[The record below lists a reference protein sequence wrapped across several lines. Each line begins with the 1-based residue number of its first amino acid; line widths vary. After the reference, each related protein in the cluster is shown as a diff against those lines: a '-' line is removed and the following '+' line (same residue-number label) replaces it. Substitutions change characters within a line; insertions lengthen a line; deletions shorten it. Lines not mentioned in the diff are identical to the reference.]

1 MSRAAGRAGRAGHPG
16 IKAAFTESVRLLA
29 AVYARDAGAIE
40 RMGRM
45 VAETTRRGGVVFFA
59 GNGGSAAEAQHFA
72 TELVCRY
79 VKNRRALP
87 AISLSADTSVL
98 TATGNDYGFDR
109 VFARSVEALGRRGDL
124 LVAMSTSG
132 RSRNVLAA
140 IREARRRRMRVIGMT
155 GAGGRAFAARC
166 DECLVVPSRETPR
179 VQEVHLLVGHLWCE
193 MAEDL
198 ARAPRA
204 RAPRAPRAKR
214 PAKRGARRSAR

>member
-1 MSRAAGRAGRAGHPG
+1 VSARV
-16 IKAAFTESVRLLA
+16 KEAFTESVRLLA

-40 RMGRM
+40 RMGRRL
-45 VAETTRRGGVVFFA
+45 AETAGRGGVVFFA

-79 VKNRRALP
+79 VRNRRALP
-87 AISLSADTSVL
+87 AVALSADSSVL

-109 VFARSVEALGRRGDL
+109 VFARTLEALGRKGDL

-140 IREARRRRMRVIGMT
+140 IREARRLKMGVIGLT
-155 GAGGRAFAARC
+155 GARGKAFAARC
-166 DECLVVPSRETPR
+166 DECLVVPSTETAR
-179 VQEVHLLVGHLWCE
+179 VQEVHLFVGHLWCE

-198 ARAPRA
+198 A
-204 RAPRAPRAKR
+204 AKTKTRR
-214 PAKRGARRSAR
+214 PKR

>member
-1 MSRAAGRAGRAGHPG
+1 VRRGAAAGAARV
-16 IKAAFTESVRLLA
+16 KEAFTESVRLLA
-29 AVYARDAGAIE
+29 AVYARDLGAIE
-40 RMGRM
+40 RMGRT

-87 AISLSADTSVL
+87 AISLSSDTSVL

-109 VFARSVEALGRRGDL
+109 VFARSVEALGRKGDL

-140 IREARRRRMRVIGMT
+140 IRAARRRGMRVIGMT
-155 GAGGRAFAARC
+155 GAGGGAFAARC

-198 ARAPRA
+198 ARVR
-204 RAPRAPRAKR
+204 RAKG
-214 PAKRGARRSAR
+214 PAKRKARRPKR

>member
-1 MSRAAGRAGRAGHPG
+1 MTRGSGTRRRPRGRASAR
-16 IKAAFTESVRLLA
+16 IKDAFTESVRLLA
-29 AVYARDAGAIE
+29 AVYARDADAIE
-40 RMGRM
+40 RMGNL
-45 VAETTRRGGVVFFA
+45 VAETASRGGVVFFA

-87 AISLSADTSVL
+87 AIALSADTSVL

-166 DECLVVPSRETPR
+166 DECLVVPSQDTPR

-193 MAEDL
+193 IAEE
-198 ARAPRA
+198 RAGTGRASKPRS
-204 RAPRAPRAKR
+204 RKR
-214 PAKRGARRSAR
+214 KP

>member
-1 MSRAAGRAGRAGHPG
+1 MSGSRVKR
-16 IKAAFTESVRLLA
+16 AFTESVRLLA

-87 AISLSADTSVL
+87 AISLSSDTSVL

-109 VFARSVEALGRRGDL
+109 VFARSLEALGRKGDL

-132 RSRNVLAA
+132 RSRNVLVA
-140 IREARRRRMRVIGMT
+140 IREARRRGMRVVGMT
-155 GAGGRAFAARC
+155 GAGGGAFAARC
-166 DECLVVPSRETPR
+166 DECLVVPSREKPR

-198 ARAPRA
+198 SRVR
-204 RAPRAPRAKR
+204 RAKR
-214 PAKRGARRSAR
+214 PAKRPAKPRARRPKR

>member
-1 MSRAAGRAGRAGHPG
+1 MTRGSGTRRRPRGRASAR
-16 IKAAFTESVRLLA
+16 IKDAFTESVRLLA
-29 AVYARDAGAIE
+29 AVYARDADAIE
-40 RMGRM
+40 RMGNL
-45 VAETTRRGGVVFFA
+45 VAETASRGGVVFFA

-87 AISLSADTSVL
+87 AIALSADTSVL

-140 IREARRRRMRVIGMT
+140 IREARRRRMRVIGLT

-166 DECLVVPSRETPR
+166 DECLVVPSQDTPR

-193 MAEDL
+193 IAEE
-198 ARAPRA
+198 RASVRRASKPRS
-204 RAPRAPRAKR
+204 RKR
-214 PAKRGARRSAR
+214 KP

>member
-1 MSRAAGRAGRAGHPG
+1 VSRGAGASQRPSGRG
-16 IKAAFTESVRLLA
+16 IGRVKEVFTESVRLLA
-29 AVYARDAGAIE
+29 LVYARDAEAIE
-40 RMGRM
+40 RMGRL
-45 VAETTRRGGVVFFA
+45 VAETTRKGGVVFFA

-87 AISLSADTSVL
+87 AIALSADTTVL

-109 VFARSVEALGRRGDL
+109 VFARSVEALGRKGDL

-140 IREARRRRMRVIGMT
+140 IREARRRGMRVIGMT
-155 GAGGRAFAARC
+155 GAGGRAFASRC
-166 DECLVVPSRETPR
+166 DECLVVPSHETPR

-193 MAEDL
+193 FAEEL
-198 ARAPRA
+198 ARARRGKRA
-204 RAPRAPRAKR
+204 AKR
-214 PAKRGARRSAR
+214 PTGKRRP

>member
-1 MSRAAGRAGRAGHPG
+1 MIRGSGTRRRPRGRASAR
-16 IKAAFTESVRLLA
+16 IKDAFTESVRLLA
-29 AVYARDAGAIE
+29 AVYARDAEAIE
-40 RMGRM
+40 RMGNL
-45 VAETTRRGGVVFFA
+45 VAETASRGGVVFFA

-87 AISLSADTSVL
+87 AIALSADTSVL

-166 DECLVVPSRETPR
+166 DECLVVPSQDTPR

-193 MAEDL
+193 IAEE
-198 ARAPRA
+198 RAGVRRASKPRS
-204 RAPRAPRAKR
+204 RKR
-214 PAKRGARRSAR
+214 KP

>member
-1 MSRAAGRAGRAGHPG
+1 MTRGSGASRRRSERGSER
-16 IKAAFTESVRLLA
+16 IKDAFTESVRLLA
-29 AVYARDAGAIE
+29 AVYARDAKAIG
-40 RMGRM
+40 RMGSL
-45 VAETTRRGGVVFFA
+45 VAETAYRGGVVFFA

-87 AISLSADTSVL
+87 AIALSADTSVL

-109 VFARSVEALGRRGDL
+109 VFARSVEALGRKGDL

-140 IREARRRRMRVIGMT
+140 IREARRRGMRVIGMT
-155 GAGGRAFAARC
+155 GASGGAFAARC

-179 VQEVHLLVGHLWCE
+179 VQEIHLLVGHLWCE
-193 MAEDL
+193 MAEEL
-198 ARAPRA
+198 A
-204 RAPRAPRAKR
+204 
-214 PAKRGARRSAR
+214 GARRVRRAAKPRTRRRKP